1 VLDATPAV
9 AQTTIADATTAA
21 LPVAASADAGAR
33 PAPVATPAPP
43 PAAAAPDQAAAAP
56 TGSPAG
62 NPQGDTPD
70 QAPDRAPA
78 APAGPAASQQAAP
91 PAQAS
96 APAATSAPPVDV
108 GQAVPVS
115 LPTAPAPTPA
125 PAYAEPRAGVLLSE
139 AAETVRLTIS
149 AANRQGVSRARIAIR
164 PAELGGIEIMLAH
177 GPTGLSATLTADS
190 AQAAHAM
197 QRAADEL
204 QRTLA
209 DQGLNLVSLKIG
221 VAADGAAARGREDR
235 DAPADDSGTS
245 RHAGPADHETDDP
258 TVARTLELPN
268 GVLVDV
274 LA

>member
-1 VLDATPAV
+1 MPAV
-9 AQTTIADATTAA
+9 APTTTADATTAA
-21 LPVAASADAGAR
+21 LPAAATADTSR
-33 PAPVATPAPP
+33 PPAPVAAPAQP
-43 PAAAAPDQAAAAP
+43 PAAAGDQTAAP
-56 TGSPAG
+56 ASGSPPG
-62 NPQGDTPD
+62 NPQGDAPD

-91 PAQAS
+91 PPQAS
-96 APAATSAPPVDV
+96 VPAATIVPPVDA

-115 LPTAPAPTPA
+115 LPAAAAPTQAPAHA
-125 PAYAEPRAGVLLSE
+125 DPRAGVLLSQ

>member
-1 VLDATPAV
+1 
-9 AQTTIADATTAA
+9 
-21 LPVAASADAGAR
+21 
-33 PAPVATPAPP
+33 
-43 PAAAAPDQAAAAP
+43 
-56 TGSPAG
+56 
-62 NPQGDTPD
+62 
-70 QAPDRAPA
+70 
-78 APAGPAASQQAAP
+78 
-91 PAQAS
+91 
-96 APAATSAPPVDV
+96 
-108 GQAVPVS
+108 
-115 LPTAPAPTPA
+115 
-125 PAYAEPRAGVLLSE
+125 
-139 AAETVRLTIS
+139 
-149 AANRQGVSRARIAIR
+149 
-164 PAELGGIEIMLAH
+164 MLAH

-190 AQAAHAM
+190 AQAAQAM